1 MGFAMYV
8 YICIYDK
15 RQREI
20 EIEKTNEQKKKRS
33 TREEEDDDDDDDD
46 QAISR
51 ARSA

>member
-1 MGFAMYV
+1 MYV

-20 EIEKTNEQKKKRS
+20 EIEKTNEQKKRN
-33 TREEEDDDDDDDD
+33 TRAKDEEK
-46 QAISR
+46 AIIQ